1 VILYRW
7 LIAFL
12 VWLSADPQTIDLER
26 PKAAAAVAAARS
38 SMAVEAAPV
47 PTPPARSRSRRLL
60 PFALSAKA
68 RGTSRC
74 PMDTRCS
81 AHSARARARVART
94 ASARSQRVDDTYRLI
109 HGNTSPP
116 LEP

>member
-1 VILYRW
+1 MILYRS

-47 PTPPARSRSRRLL
+47 PPDPQPKPPAPTPAVCSNCKGVGYLVMPDGHRVQ
-60 PFALSAKA
+60 
-68 RGTSRC
+68 C
-74 PMDTRCS
+74 PQCKGSGKGCPDGKCPNPKR
-81 AHSARARARVART
+81 
-94 ASARSQRVDDTYRLI
+94 
-109 HGNTSPP
+109 
-116 LEP
+116 